1 MRKPLRV
8 LCVED
13 SADDLDLLSRVLRQD
28 GYELAAVARVETAA
42 AMKEA
47 LVRDTWDI
55 ILSDYYMPCCGGLEA
70 LSVLKETGLDI
81 PFVLVSGKIGE
92 EAAVTAMRAG
102 ANDYVMK
109 NNLARLPRAIA
120 RELSEA
126 ASRRER
132 KRLEESLK
140 QKAHQ
145 HRVVLDTVGD
155 GILMLNRG
163 GVIVYANPAALALLG
178 DTTGGAIGK
187 PIGHLVDPFE
197 SCAHTHPETPV
208 PIAMTLETGI
218 AQTVAYERFRHHDA
232 TTFPISYVST
242 PIREHAEVVGAV
254 VVFQSLSDASMQKAA
269 MATLSYH
276 AMHDPLTHLPNRA
289 LLYDR
294 LKHALAGAQ
303 RENKRLALILLDLD
317 RFKEVNDTLGHAAG
331 DLLLQEVGL
340 RLRSAVRDLDT
351 AARLGGDEFAVLLQ
365 TGSDAQNIAVIAS
378 KISRALHMPYQ
389 VAGQTLN
396 VRASLGVALFPD
408 HGGSANLLLERADVA
423 MFSAKRLKS
432 GYALYS
438 PEQDARSDGH
448 IAHVGDLRQAIE
460 GNDLRLHYQPKVSL
474 KNGHTIGAEALVR
487 WKHPRQGLVLPDQ
500 FIPFAEQ
507 TDLIVPLT
515 QWVVEAALTQCH
527 DWRKANMALPI
538 VINVSGRDLQEADL
552 PRRVA
557 EALQTHHL
565 SPDCLA
571 MEVVESAIIFDGGRS
586 INNLWHLKRMGIKLS
601 IDDFG
606 TGYSSLSYL
615 KKLPVDEIKIDRSFI
630 RNLTTDRDDAAIV
643 SSTIDLAHNLGLSV
657 VAEGVES
664 QATWE
669 RLCDLNCDMA
679 QGYYICRP
687 TAAAE
692 MGAWLTESP
701 MGLERTIGLEHGVE
715 Q

>member
-1 MRKPLRV
+1 MGKPLRL

-13 SADDLDLLSRVLRQD
+13 SVDDLDLLSRVLRRD
-28 GYELAAVARVETAA
+28 GYDLMAVARVETAT

-47 LVRDTWDI
+47 LARDTWDI
-55 ILSDYYMPCCGGLEA
+55 ILSDYFMPCCSGLEA

-81 PFVLVSGKIGE
+81 PFILVSGKIGE
-92 EAAVTAMRAG
+92 EAAVASMRAG
-102 ANDYVMK
+102 ASDYVMK
-109 NNLARLPRAIA
+109 SNLARLPHAIA
-120 RELSEA
+120 RELSDA

-132 KRLEESLK
+132 KRLEESLG
-140 QKAHQ
+140 QKAYQ

-155 GILMLNRG
+155 GILMLDRK
-163 GVIVYANPAALALLG
+163 GVIVYANPAALRILG
-178 DTTGGAIGK
+178 DTTGEIIGK
-187 PIGHLVDPFE
+187 PMEHLIDPFE
-197 SCAHTHPETPV
+197 SCAHTHPETPI
-208 PIAMTLETGI
+208 PIAMTLENGV
-218 AQTVAYERFRHHDA
+218 AHTVAHEWFRHCDA
-232 TTFPISYVST
+232 TVLPISYSST

-254 VVFQSLSDASMQKAA
+254 IIFQELSDASMQKVA

-294 LKHALAGAQ
+294 LKHAMVGAQ
-303 RENKRLALILLDLD
+303 REHKRLALILLDLD

-365 TGSDAQNIAVIAS
+365 TGSDVQNIAVIAS
-378 KISRALHMPYQ
+378 KILRALHMPYQ
-389 VAGQTLN
+389 VAGQTLS

-408 HGGSANLLLERADVA
+408 HAGSANLLLERADIA
-423 MFSAKRLKS
+423 MFSAKRQKS

-448 IAHVGDLRQAIE
+448 IPRVGDLRQAIE
-460 GNDLRLHYQPKVSL
+460 ENGLRLYYQPKVSL
-474 KNGHTIGAEALVR
+474 KSGHTIEAEALVR

-515 QWVVEAALTQCH
+515 QWVLETALTQCH
-527 DWRKANMALPI
+527 DWRKSDMVIPI
-538 VINVSGRDLQEADL
+538 VINLSGRDLQETDL
-552 PRRVA
+552 SRRIA
-557 EALQTHHL
+557 EALRAHNL

-571 MEVVESAIIFDGGRS
+571 IEIVESAIMFDGGRS
-586 INNLWHLKRMGIKLS
+586 ITNLWHLKQMGIKLS

-630 RNLTTDRDDAAIV
+630 SNLTMDRDDAAIV

-657 VAEGVES
+657 VAEGVEN
-664 QATWE
+664 QGTWD
-669 RLCDLNCDMA
+669 RLCDLGCDMA

-692 MGAWLTESP
+692 ISSWLTESP
-701 MGLERTIGLEHGVE
+701 MGLERTIGLE